1 MHSCCLGGARCA
13 VQLCRVQEME
23 AVQGQAKA
31 SYAAGDHAPQ
41 WMTIACTSTLY
52 SLRLWMK
59 DQLDR
64 DAAYILSPQRSLVDS
79 CMHACMHG
87 SSMLGFA
94 TWSDEDM
101 IGRASWLRWLH
112 TLMCPGLPRK
122 PAVSPVW
129 HCSEDTAALPWSVQ
143 TFVATQG
150 MDPAIEKGA
159 LIHFCSCMVSTPHT
173 CHADVRSCHAQVMS
187 CRVMS

>member
-1 MHSCCLGGARCA
+1 MD
-13 VQLCRVQEME
+13 

-41 WMTIACTSTLY
+41 WITIANTCTLY

-64 DAAYILSPQRSLVDS
+64 DAAYILSPQRSLTDS
-79 CMHACMHG
+79 CMHGA
-87 SSMLGFA
+87 SMLGFA

-101 IGRASWLRWLH
+101 IGRASWPRWLH

-129 HCSEDTAALPWSVQ
+129 YCSGDTGALPWPVQ
-143 TFVATQG
+143 TFVAVEG

-159 LIHFCSCMVSTPHT
+159 LLHFCSCMLSMHHT
-173 CHADVRSCHAQVMS
+173 CHAGVRSCHARVMS
-187 CRVMS
+187 CYVMA